1 MSKVNQTSKH
11 DMNSFPKQHV
21 INTHLVVFHSF
32 SPTEFFLFNLDTAY
46 GPIHGRRTKNPVQSW
61 ALHFK
66 CFLPLLRN
74 LQAAT

>member
-1 MSKVNQTSKH
+1 MSKVNQTSEH

-21 INTHLVVFHSF
+21 INTWWFFIHSLLL
-32 SPTEFFLFNLDTAY
+32 SFFCSNLGTAY